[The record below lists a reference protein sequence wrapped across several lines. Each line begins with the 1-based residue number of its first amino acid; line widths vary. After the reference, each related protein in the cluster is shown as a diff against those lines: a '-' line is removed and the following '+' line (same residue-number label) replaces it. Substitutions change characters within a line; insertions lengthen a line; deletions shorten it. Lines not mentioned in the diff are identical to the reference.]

1 MPTEDL
7 GPLSIP
13 SRLKLYGHT
22 DQTYFWVFFIIFV
35 FKFLN
40 LL

>member
-13 SRLKLYGHT
+13 SRLKLCGHT
-22 DQTYFWVFFIIFV
+22 DQTYLFFIIFV